1 MKKNSI
7 PVPIVGANLKFFD
20 DGKIRESRM
29 YDATVSFLWT
39 KEQAKDNILYFPNKG
54 ILNLYNFWQKEI
66 NDHINIENFQVLPA
80 KIGEPWLYA
89 RDTDF
94 FVFCEI
100 PGYSDLSVIFVRDVE
115 NRWFSLGY
123 PNSFDGGI
131 LDVTG
136 ELYNSIKNEQ

>member
-7 PVPIVGANLKFFD
+7 PVPIVGTKLKFFD
-20 DGKIRESRM
+20 DVKIRESRM

-39 KEQAKDNILYFPNKG
+39 KKQAKDNILYFTNKD
-54 ILNLYNFWQKEI
+54 ILNLYDFWQKEI
-66 NDHINIENFQVLPA
+66 NDHINRENFQVLPA
-80 KIGEPWLYA
+80 KIEEPWLYA

-100 PGYSDLSVIFVRDVE
+100 PDYSDYPVIFVRDIYG
-115 NRWFSLGY
+115 RWFSLGY

-136 ELYNSIKNEQ
+136 ELYNSIKNE

>member
-7 PVPIVGANLKFFD
+7 PVPIVETKLKFFD

-39 KEQAKDNILYFPNKG
+39 KEQAKDNILCFTNKG
-54 ILNLYNFWQKEI
+54 ILNLYDFWQKEI
-66 NDHINIENFQVLPA
+66 NNHINRENFQVLPA

-100 PGYSDLSVIFVRDVE
+100 LGYSDYPVIFVRDIYG
-115 NRWFSLGY
+115 RWFSLGY
-123 PNSFDGGI
+123 PSSFDVGV

-136 ELYNSIKNEQ
+136 ELYNSIKNE

>member
-7 PVPIVGANLKFFD
+7 PVPIVGSKLKFFN
-20 DGKIRESRM
+20 DGKIREGRM

-39 KEQAKDNILYFPNKG
+39 KEQAKDNILYFTNKG
-54 ILNLYNFWQKEI
+54 ILNLYDFWQKEI
-66 NDHINIENFQVLPA
+66 NNHINRKNFQVLPD
-80 KIGEPWLYA
+80 KTGEPWLCA

-100 PGYSDLSVIFVRDVE
+100 PDYSDYPVIFVRDIYG
-115 NRWFSLGY
+115 RWFSLGY
-123 PNSFDGGI
+123 PNSFDVGI

-136 ELYNSIKNEQ
+136 ELYNSIKK